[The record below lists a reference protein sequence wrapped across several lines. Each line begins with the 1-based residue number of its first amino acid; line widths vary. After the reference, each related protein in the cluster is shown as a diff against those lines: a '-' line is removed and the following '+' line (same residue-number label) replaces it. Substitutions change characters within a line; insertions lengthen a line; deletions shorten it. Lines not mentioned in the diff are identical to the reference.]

1 LLLTLPLLAAAL
13 WLFMKKRRSS
23 YWPFVWGF
31 ILFAVFTFFVEL
43 VPYLPSYGGYVR
55 YTVGIVLTF
64 FIGRQAIVA
73 LNRYLEEQKKAEAL
87 PDARRRRDLGYDVA
101 LARLAKTVCPGC
113 ERKVDL
119 KNDQVDFCP
128 HCGIGLFD
136 RCAQCAARKSSFSP
150 FCHGCG
156 IAAELRGQ
164 ESASS

>member
-1 LLLTLPLLAAAL
+1 MLLTLPLLAAAL

-55 YTVGIVLTF
+55 YSVGIVLTF

-87 PDARRRRDLGYDVA
+87 PMPGAGGSSAMTWRSRAWQRPSAQAASARW
-101 LARLAKTVCPGC
+101 T
-113 ERKVDL
+113 
-119 KNDQVDFCP
+119 
-128 HCGIGLFD
+128 
-136 RCAQCAARKSSFSP
+136 
-150 FCHGCG
+150 
-156 IAAELRGQ
+156 
-164 ESASS
+164 